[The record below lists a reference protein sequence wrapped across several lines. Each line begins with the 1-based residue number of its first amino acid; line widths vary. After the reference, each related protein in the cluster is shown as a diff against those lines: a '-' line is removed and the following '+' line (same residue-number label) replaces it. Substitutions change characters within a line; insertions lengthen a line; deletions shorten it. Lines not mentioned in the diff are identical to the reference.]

1 MDFRTLSYFVEVC
14 QQASF
19 AKAAKAAYIS
29 PQGLHKA
36 IRQLEQELN
45 APLFVKTDEGRLLTP
60 QGECYSVFAVRTL
73 EDYNDTLEKIEH
85 KARPKSSRLRIGF
98 SYGTIGSLGINTLV
112 EFRQQYP
119 RIEIQH
125 EDLPNLRCEQKLL
138 DKQLDLAITVAPFDQ
153 TRFHTQPL
161 FSEPFHFWINRQNPL
176 SKKAQIT
183 FDDLRGQRIMM
194 VGKEFK
200 SYAFVI
206 HGCRKLG
213 FRPNVVLTTSE
224 MELLRQFVCDNH
236 GIALTVEHETRLP
249 ASEVFTSV
257 PFDDHTWSYGVSW
270 LKNHTLTEDEKTLIH
285 YFQTRVPAPDRPDEA
300 RL

>member
-60 QGECYSVFAVRTL
+60 QGECYYEFAVRTL
-73 EDYNDTLEKIEH
+73 EDYNDTLEKIEDL
-85 KARPKSSRLRIGF
+85 ARPKSSRLRIGF

-125 EDLPNLRCEQKLL
+125 EDLPDLRCEQKLL

-161 FSEPFHFWINRQNPL
+161 FSEPFHFWINRAE
-176 SKKAQIT
+176 SAVKKSA
-183 FDDLRGQRIMM
+183 
-194 VGKEFK
+194 
-200 SYAFVI
+200 
-206 HGCRKLG
+206 
-213 FRPNVVLTTSE
+213 
-224 MELLRQFVCDNH
+224 
-236 GIALTVEHETRLP
+236 
-249 ASEVFTSV
+249 
-257 PFDDHTWSYGVSW
+257 DHV
-270 LKNHTLTEDEKTLIH
+270 
-285 YFQTRVPAPDRPDEA
+285 
-300 RL
+300 

>member
-45 APLFVKTDEGRLLTP
+45 APLFVKTDEGRQLTP
-60 QGECYSVFAVRTL
+60 QGECYYEFAVRTL
-73 EDYNDTLEKIEH
+73 EDYNDTLEKIEDL
-85 KARPKSSRLRIGF
+85 ARPKSSRVRIGF
-98 SYGTIGSLGINTLV
+98 SYGTIGSMGINTLV

-119 RIEIQH
+119 QIEIVH
-125 EDLPNLRCEQKLL
+125 EDLPDLRCEQKLL
-138 DKQLDLAITVAPFDQ
+138 DKQLDLAVTVAPFDQ
-153 TRFHTQPL
+153 ARFHTQPL
-161 FSEPFHFWINRQNPL
+161 SGELFYFWINRQNPL
-176 SKKAQIT
+176 SKKARIT
-183 FDDLRGQRIMM
+183 FSDLRDQRIMM

-200 SYAFVI
+200 SYAFLI

-213 FRPNVVLTTSE
+213 FRPNVALTTSE

-270 LKNHTLTEDEKTLIH
+270 LKNHALTEDEKTLVH
-285 YFQTRVPAPDRPDEA
+285 YFQTRVPAPVSPGEV
-300 RL
+300 